1 MARKGEEV
9 KMASFEK
16 GDYTPFK
23 ESAGNCALI
32 NKKSIDDEKEDIH
45 CEMKK
50 KVKKSI
56 VKGTCMIVR

>member
-1 MARKGEEV
+1 MEV

-23 ESAGNCALI
+23 DSAGNCTLTGKA
-32 NKKSIDDEKEDIH
+32 NKRSIDDEKENIH

-50 KVKKSI
+50 KVKKSK
-56 VKGTCMIVR
+56 VKGTCMLVR